1 MLDTISKNDFYML
14 MSLKYQHA
22 LIEPGEAVGIVASQS
37 VGEPSTQ
44 MTLNTFHLAGHS
56 AKNVTLG
63 IPRLRE
69 IVMTASANIATP
81 TMTLT
86 LLPERTDSEIEV
98 FRKNISRLTL
108 AEIIDDVVVTEK
120 LAKVAGQTKSKTYLI
135 RLNFFPKTEYEKEYS
150 VTPAEVV
157 RAVEKDFMRR
167 LSKSIKAEHKAKG
180 EGSKLGDSDAL
191 PEVGTSKRIISQQAV
206 PSRGGDGDD
215 EGADEDDSDDDG
227 EDGDATSSKQK
238 SRKSDGMG
246 YDAPDE
252 GEEAARREAAD
263 DEDEEEEEDDVTDD
277 DEKKAQ
283 RKHREQKARTREE
296 DVREAHDNVYRFKFD
311 DKGGEWCE
319 IGLEYPSSAPK
330 LLMINLVEKVCL
342 ETVIHQLYGIKAVTS
357 IPASELAKDPSVPP
371 GTRRLVTDGLNFP
384 EIWHYCGTYLDPD
397 SISTN
402 DIAAMLRFYGVEAA
416 RATIV
421 QEMKAVFGG
430 HGISV
435 DTRHLN
441 LIADVMTRGGGFTP
455 FNRTGL
461 SDHVSPFLK
470 MSYETTCNFL
480 KEATMEG
487 GSDDLK
493 SPSGQIVLGKVNGV
507 GTGSF
512 DVLVGLNKP
521 DKRIN
526 AY

>member
-1 MLDTISKNDFYML
+1 ML

-22 LIEPGEAVGIVASQS
+22 LIDPGEAVGIIAGQS

-86 LLPERTDSEIEV
+86 VLPERTDSEVEI

-120 LAKVAGQTKSKTYLI
+120 LAKFAGQTKSKTYLI
-135 RLNFFPKTEYEKEYS
+135 RLNFFPKAEYEKEYS

-167 LSKSIKAEHKAKG
+167 LSKSILAEHKAKG
-180 EGSKLGDSDAL
+180 EFENSDAL
-191 PEVGTSKRIISQQAV
+191 PEVGTSKRTISQEQAA

-215 EGADEDDSDDDG
+215 EGADEDDSDDEG
-227 EDGDATSSKQK
+227 GDGDATSSKQK
-238 SRKSDGMG
+238 SRKSDGMA

-252 GEEAARREAAD
+252 GEEAARREAGD
-263 DEDEEEEEDDVTDD
+263 DENEEEEDDDTD
-277 DEKKAQ
+277 DEKKGQ
-283 RKHREQKARTREE
+283 KKHLEQQARAREE
-296 DVREAHDNVYRFKFD
+296 DVRDAHADVYRFKFD

-319 IGLEYPSSAPK
+319 IGLEYPASAPK

-342 ETVIHQLYGIKAVTS
+342 ETIIHQLHGIKAVTS
-357 IPASELAKDPSVPP
+357 IPASELAKDSFIPP
-371 GTRRLVTDGLNFP
+371 GTRRLVTNGVNFP
-384 EIWHYCGTYLDPD
+384 AIWQYCGTYLEPD

-402 DIAAMLRFYGVEAA
+402 DIAAILRFYGVEAA

-421 QEMKAVFGG
+421 QEMKEVFGG

-435 DTRHLN
+435 DPRHLN

-521 DKRIN
+521 DRRIN